1 MNFHHAIKK
10 YNDSDISSKI
20 ESGNKHEFIKIVL
33 DELYKNLNLLKY
45 CIENEKITSPKKS
58 KSLSKILT
66 SLMILMNS
74 LDFKNGEPIASN
86 LFNLYEYCRKEV
98 LESYKNLNT
107 KGLDDSILIIE
118 DILTAWKEIG

>member
-58 KSLSKILT
+58 KSFSKILT
-66 SLMILMNS
+66 SLMIL
-74 LDFKNGEPIASN
+74 
-86 LFNLYEYCRKEV
+86 
-98 LESYKNLNT
+98 
-107 KGLDDSILIIE
+107 
-118 DILTAWKEIG
+118 

>member
-10 YNDSDISSKI
+10 YNYSDISSKI

-58 KSLSKILT
+58 KSFSKILT

>member
-10 YNDSDISSKI
+10 YNDSNISSKI

-33 DELYKNLNLLKY
+33 NELYKNLNLLKY
-45 CIENEKITSPKKS
+45 CIENEKITSSKKS
-58 KSLSKILT
+58 KSFSKILT

-86 LFNLYEYCRKEV
+86 LFNLYEYCRKAV
-98 LESYKNLNT
+98 LESYKNLDT
-107 KGLDDSILIIE
+107 KGLDDSILIID
-118 DILTAWKEIG
+118 DILTAWKKIG

>member
-20 ESGNKHEFIKIVL
+20 ESSNKHEFIKIVL

-58 KSLSKILT
+58 KSFSKILT

-98 LESYKNLNT
+98 LESYKNLDT
-107 KGLDDSILIIE
+107 KGLDDAILIID

>member
-1 MNFHHAIKK
+1 MNFHYAIKK
-10 YNDSDISSKI
+10 YNDSNISSKI
-20 ESGNKHEFIKIVL
+20 ESGDKHEFIKIVL
-33 DELYKNLNLLKY
+33 DELFKNLNLLKY

-58 KSLSKILT
+58 KSFSKILT

-107 KGLDDSILIIE
+107 KGLDDTILII
-118 DILTAWKEIG
+118 DNILTAWKEIG

>member
-33 DELYKNLNLLKY
+33 DELFKNLNLLKY

-58 KSLSKILT
+58 KSFSKILT

-107 KGLDDSILIIE
+107 KGLDDSILII
-118 DILTAWKEIG
+118 DNILTAWKEIG

>member
-10 YNDSDISSKI
+10 YNDSNVLSKT
-20 ESGNKHEFIKIVL
+20 ESANKHEFIKIVL

-58 KSLSKILT
+58 KSFSKILT

-107 KGLDDSILIIE
+107 KGLDDSILII
-118 DILTAWKEIG
+118 DNILTAWKEIG

>member
-33 DELYKNLNLLKY
+33 DELFKNLNLLKY

-58 KSLSKILT
+58 KSFSKILT

>member
-10 YNDSDISSKI
+10 YNDSNISSKI
-20 ESGNKHEFIKIVL
+20 ESSNKHEFIKIVL

-58 KSLSKILT
+58 KSFSKILT

-107 KGLDDSILIIE
+107 KGLDDSILIID

>member
-20 ESGNKHEFIKIVL
+20 ESSNKHEFIKIVL

-58 KSLSKILT
+58 KSFSKILT

-107 KGLDDSILIIE
+107 KGLDVSILIID

>member
-1 MNFHHAIKK
+1 
-10 YNDSDISSKI
+10 
-20 ESGNKHEFIKIVL
+20 
-33 DELYKNLNLLKY
+33 
-45 CIENEKITSPKKS
+45 
-58 KSLSKILT
+58 
-66 SLMILMNS
+66 MNS

>member
-20 ESGNKHEFIKIVL
+20 ESSNKHEFIKIVL

-58 KSLSKILT
+58 KSFSKILT

-86 LFNLYEYCRKEV
+86 LLNLYEYCRKEV

>member
-20 ESGNKHEFIKIVL
+20 ESSNKHEFIKIVL
-33 DELYKNLNLLKY
+33 DELFKNLNLLKY

-58 KSLSKILT
+58 KSFSKILT

>member
-1 MNFHHAIKK
+1 MNFHNAIKK
-10 YNDSDISSKI
+10 YNDSDISSRI
-20 ESGNKHEFIKIVL
+20 ESSNKHDFIKIVL

-58 KSLSKILT
+58 KSFSKILT

-98 LESYKNLNT
+98 LESYKNLET
-107 KGLDDSILIIE
+107 KGLDDAILIIE
-118 DILTAWKEIG
+118 DILTAWKKIG

>member
-20 ESGNKHEFIKIVL
+20 ESSNKHEFIKIVL

-58 KSLSKILT
+58 KSFSKILT

-98 LESYKNLNT
+98 LESYKNLET
-107 KGLDDSILIIE
+107 KGLDDAILIIE
-118 DILTAWKEIG
+118 DILTAWKKIG

>member
-33 DELYKNLNLLKY
+33 DELFKNLNLLKY

-58 KSLSKILT
+58 KSFSKILT

-107 KGLDDSILIIE
+107 KGLDDAILIIE

>member
-1 MNFHHAIKK
+1 MNFHYAIKK
-10 YNDSDISSKI
+10 YNDSNILSKI
-20 ESGNKHEFIKIVL
+20 ESGDKHEFIKIVL

-45 CIENEKITSPKKS
+45 CIENEKKTSPKKS
-58 KSLSKILT
+58 KSFSKILT

-107 KGLDDSILIIE
+107 KGLDDTILIID

>member
-10 YNDSDISSKI
+10 YNDSNISSKI

-33 DELYKNLNLLKY
+33 SELYKNLNVLKY
-45 CIENEKITSPKKS
+45 CIENEKITSSKKS
-58 KSLSKILT
+58 KSFSKILT

-86 LFNLYEYCRKEV
+86 LFNLYEYCRKVV
-98 LESYKNLNT
+98 LKSYKNLDT
-107 KGLDDSILIIE
+107 KGLDDTILIID

>member
-20 ESGNKHEFIKIVL
+20 ESGDKHEFIKIVL

-58 KSLSKILT
+58 KSFSKILT

>member
-10 YNDSDISSKI
+10 YNDSNISSKM
-20 ESGNKHEFIKIVL
+20 ESGNKHDFIKIVL
-33 DELYKNLNLLKY
+33 EELHKNLNLLKY
-45 CIENEKITSPKKS
+45 CIENEKITSPQKS
-58 KSLSKILT
+58 KSYSKILT

-86 LFNLYEYCRKEV
+86 LFNLYEYCRKQV
-98 LESYKNLNT
+98 LNSYKDLNV
-107 KGLDDSILIIE
+107 KGLDDSIIIIN

>member
-10 YNDSDISSKI
+10 YNDSNISSKI
-20 ESGNKHEFIKIVL
+20 ESSNKHEFIKIVL

-58 KSLSKILT
+58 KSFSKILT

-107 KGLDDSILIIE
+107 KGLDDSILII
-118 DILTAWKEIG
+118 DNILTAWKEIG

>member
-20 ESGNKHEFIKIVL
+20 ESSNKHEFIKIVL

-58 KSLSKILT
+58 KSFSKILT

>member
-10 YNDSDISSKI
+10 YNDSNISSKI

-33 DELYKNLNLLKY
+33 SELYKNLNVLKY
-45 CIENEKITSPKKS
+45 CIENEKITSSKKS
-58 KSLSKILT
+58 KSFSKILT

-86 LFNLYEYCRKEV
+86 LFNLYEYCRKVV
-98 LESYKNLNT
+98 LKSYTNLDT
-107 KGLDDSILIIE
+107 KGLDDTILIID

>member
-10 YNDSDISSKI
+10 YNASNISSKI
-20 ESGNKHEFIKIVL
+20 ESGDKHEFIKIVL

-58 KSLSKILT
+58 KSFSKILT

-107 KGLDDSILIIE
+107 KGLDDSILIID
-118 DILTAWKEIG
+118 DILTAWREIG

>member
-20 ESGNKHEFIKIVL
+20 ESSNKHEFIKIVL

>member
-1 MNFHHAIKK
+1 M
-10 YNDSDISSKI
+10 
-20 ESGNKHEFIKIVL
+20 
-33 DELYKNLNLLKY
+33 LKY

-58 KSLSKILT
+58 KSFSKILT

>member
-10 YNDSDISSKI
+10 YNDSNISSKI
-20 ESGNKHEFIKIVL
+20 ESSNKHEFIKIVL

-58 KSLSKILT
+58 KSFSKILT

-98 LESYKNLNT
+98 LESYKNLET
-107 KGLDDSILIIE
+107 KGLDDAILIIE
-118 DILTAWKEIG
+118 DILTAWKKIG

>member
-20 ESGNKHEFIKIVL
+20 ESSNKHEFIKIVL

-58 KSLSKILT
+58 KSFSKILT

-98 LESYKNLNT
+98 LKSYKNLNT

>member
-1 MNFHHAIKK
+1 MNFHYAIKK
-10 YNDSDISSKI
+10 YNDSNISSKI
-20 ESGNKHEFIKIVL
+20 ESGDKHEFIKIVL

-45 CIENEKITSPKKS
+45 CIENEKKTSPKKS
-58 KSLSKILT
+58 KSFSKILT

-107 KGLDDSILIIE
+107 KGLDDTILII
-118 DILTAWKEIG
+118 DNILAAWKEIG

>member
-58 KSLSKILT
+58 KSFSKILT

>member
-10 YNDSDISSKI
+10 YNDSNISSKI
-20 ESGNKHEFIKIVL
+20 ESGDKHEFIKIVL

-58 KSLSKILT
+58 KSFSKILT